1 MSKLPSLVEW
11 LQAGAHFGHRTS
23 RWHPKMKSYLF
34 GERGGFH
41 IIDTEQTLAKV
52 EEAAAFVKGVVAR
65 GGIVLFVG
73 TKHQAKAIVEQYAKR
88 CHMPYVTERWLGGTL
103 TNFPQVRRSVKQLMK
118 YKDQEEKGELRKY
131 TKKEQLM
138 IRRQIADMEHK
149 LGGIQE
155 MERVPD
161 AIFVCDL
168 RCDKTAIAEALSS
181 QIKIIAICDTNGNP
195 THVDHVIPAND
206 DSVKTI
212 ELICKVLCESVE
224 EGAVEAAQ
232 QNQIKKEEAAPVPA
246 QKSSQSFTS
255 TSKEEAN

>member
-1 MSKLPSLVEW
+1 MSKLPPLVEW

-23 RWHPKMKSYLF
+23 RWHPKMKTYLF
-34 GERGGFH
+34 GESGGFH

-52 EEAAAFVKGVVAR
+52 EEAAAYVKSVVAR
-65 GGIVLFVG
+65 GGTVLFVG

-103 TNFPQVRRSVKQLMK
+103 TNFPQVRRSVKQLCK

-161 AIFVCDL
+161 AVFICDL
-168 RCDKTAIAEALSS
+168 RADKTAVKEAVSS
-181 QIKIIAICDTNGNP
+181 HIKLIGICDTNGNP
-195 THVDHVIPAND
+195 AAIDYVIPAND

-212 ELICKVLCESVE
+212 ELICKVLCEAVE
-224 EGAVEAAQ
+224 EGSVEAAQ
-232 QNQIKKEEAAPVPA
+232 QKQIKKEESVPTPVHKPLE
-246 QKSSQSFTS
+246 SFTS
-255 TSKEEAN
+255 TSKEETN